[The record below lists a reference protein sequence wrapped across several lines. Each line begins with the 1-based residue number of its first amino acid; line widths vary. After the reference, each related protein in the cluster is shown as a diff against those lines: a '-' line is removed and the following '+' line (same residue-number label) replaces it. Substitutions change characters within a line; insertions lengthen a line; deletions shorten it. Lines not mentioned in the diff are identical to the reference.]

1 LKNNN
6 TQTKIEIFK
15 FYNEVK
21 STWEKILPSQHH
33 LLNDDLLVLEQSK
46 LSNLETFYVNYK
58 INNNIEGIFYFQ
70 LIKLNTEDI
79 KSNNKL
85 NSIALSCLLN
95 KNNKVLV
102 CGNLFR
108 VYQEG
113 YYITS
118 SIPNS
123 MLFKICIELKNEIY
137 KKKDLIGMLIKDCPI
152 ILNKKSSFCDP
163 FVTFDKDV
171 TMVLNLN
178 KSWTCI
184 DDYCNDLTRKYKQRF
199 KKIKK
204 SAESL
209 TIKSLSLEEIIV
221 YGSKME
227 SLYLEL
233 VNKQMITIGTLN
245 SSYFINMKKVLNEKF
260 DCFGFFK
267 DEELI
272 AFSSHI
278 YYPSKNEMEIH
289 YIGINGQLNNQ
300 YQLYFNILCHGIE
313 TAINQQYNTLELGRT
328 AKEAKANMG
337 AVAQVNQ
344 SYVWLSNGIF
354 RSIFKYMSS
363 SSDHSPISRQPFKKQ
378 KVNEEMVEHQ
388 VLD

>member
-1 LKNNN
+1 LKNN
-6 TQTKIEIFK
+6 QTAHIEIFNS
-15 FYNEVK
+15 FNDVK
-21 STWEKILPSQHH
+21 STWGNLLPKNHH
-33 LLNDDLLVLEQSK
+33 LLSEDLLVLEQSN
-46 LSNLETFYVNYK
+46 LSNLKTFYVNYSIDNK
-58 INNNIEGIFYFQ
+58 LEGVFYFQ
-70 LIKLNTEDI
+70 LLKLNPSDI

-85 NSIALSCLLN
+85 NAIALSCLLSRS
-95 KNNKVLV
+95 NKVLV

-113 YYITS
+113 YFFTS
-118 SIPNS
+118 AISES
-123 MLFKICIELKNEIY
+123 MLFKICIELKNKIY
-137 KKKDLIGMLIKDCPI
+137 KKIDLIGMLIKDCPI
-152 ILNKKSSFCDP
+152 SLNKKSSFCDP
-163 FVTFDKDV
+163 FVTFDKDI

-178 KSWTCI
+178 KTWNCI

-209 TIKSLSLEEIIV
+209 QIRTLSLEEIIS
-221 YGSKME
+221 YGPKME

-245 SSYFINMKKVLNEKF
+245 NAYFVNMKIKLNEHF
-260 DCFGFFK
+260 ECFGFFK
-267 DEELI
+267 EDELV

-278 YYPSKNEMEIH
+278 YYPTKNEMEIH
-289 YIGINGQLNNQ
+289 YIGINSQLNSQ
-300 YQLYFNILCHGIE
+300 YQLYFNILCHGVE
-313 TAINQQYNTLELGRT
+313 TAINQQYDRLELGRT

-344 SYVWLSNGIF
+344 SYVWLSSRIL

-363 SSDHSPISRQPFKKQ
+363 NNDNSPINRQPFKNNLVK
-378 KVNEEMVEHQ
+378 EETLAHQ
-388 VLD
+388 VLE